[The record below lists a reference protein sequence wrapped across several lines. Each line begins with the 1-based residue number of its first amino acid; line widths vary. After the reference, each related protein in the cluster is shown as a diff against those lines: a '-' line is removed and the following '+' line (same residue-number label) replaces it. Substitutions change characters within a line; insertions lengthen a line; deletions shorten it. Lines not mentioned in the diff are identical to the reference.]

1 MARTRLKERD
11 GEPVEQAVGQRLR
24 PRHALTRFKPALL
37 RDEAGF
43 EHPAMDDL
51 PLIGAAAE
59 GEKFRSFAPQR
70 LEFADPRIGP
80 AIGDGRQA
88 FAHFLNDE
96 SAGFVL
102 SHRAMI
108 IIRDAR

>member
-11 GEPVEQAVGQRLR
+11 GEPVEQAVGQRSR
-24 PRHALTRFKPALL
+24 RGYGPTRCKPVLL
-37 RDEAGF
+37 RDEARF

-59 GEKFRSFAPQR
+59 GEKFGSFAPQR
-70 LEFADPRIGP
+70 LELADPRIGP
-80 AIGDGRQA
+80 AIGDMSQA